1 MRITILAIGTR
12 LPEWVYEGF
21 RVYQQRMPRDIRLD
35 LEEIPLVSRTS
46 KGRPGPAVQK
56 EGERLLRRL
65 KQQQL
70 MVALDQAGDPWTSA
84 ELAAR
89 LQEWLQRHPR
99 IALVIGGPDGLSA
112 ACKQRADFCWS
123 LSPLTLPHGLVRV
136 VVAEQLYRAWT
147 MLQGHPYHRA

>member
-56 EGERLLRRL
+56 EGERLLRRM

-112 ACKQRADFCWS
+112 ACKQRADLNWS

>member
-56 EGERLLRRL
+56 EGERLLRRM

-89 LQEWLQRHPR
+89 LQEWLQCHPR

-112 ACKQRADFCWS
+112 ACKQRADLCWS

>member
-12 LPEWVYEGF
+12 LPGWVYEGF
-21 RVYQQRMPRDIRLD
+21 GVCQQRMPRDIIID
-35 LEEIPLVSRTS
+35 LEEIPLVSRTPKS
-46 KGRPGPAVQK
+46 RPGPAVEK
-56 EGERLLRRL
+56 EGARLLRRL
-65 KQQQL
+65 KQQDL
-70 MVALDQAGDPWTSA
+70 MVALDEAGEPWTSA

-112 ACKQRADFCWS
+112 ACKQRANLSWS

-136 VVAEQLYRAWT
+136 LVAEQLYRAWT

>member
-56 EGERLLRRL
+56 EGERLLRRM

-112 ACKQRADFCWS
+112 ACKQRADLCWS

-147 MLQGHPYHRA
+147 MLQGHPYPRA

>member
-112 ACKQRADFCWS
+112 ACKQRADLCWS

>member
-46 KGRPGPAVQK
+46 KGRPGPAVQQ
-56 EGERLLRRL
+56 EGERLLRRM

-112 ACKQRADFCWS
+112 ACKQRADLCWS

>member
-56 EGERLLRRL
+56 EGERLLRRM

-112 ACKQRADFCWS
+112 ACKQRADLCWS